1 MKKVHYPVD
10 YPKKLPIMEQFY
22 TLQGEGNYAGHA
34 AYFIRLAG
42 CDVGCVWCDVKES
55 WEVEPSQWV
64 DVQDIVQQALQYP
77 CRLVVLTG
85 GEPAMYDLT
94 ELTNLLKSNGFRV
107 NIETSGAYPLSG
119 QLDWITVSPKKFKAP
134 LLKVLAA
141 AHELK
146 VVVFHTSDFK
156 WAKQNAEHTNSEC
169 KLYLQTEWNKKDQFN
184 ELLINYIKTHPEWSL
199 SVQTHKY
206 LDIP

>member
-1 MKKVHYPVD
+1 MKKLQYPAD
-10 YPKKLPIMEQFY
+10 YPNKLPIMEQFY
-22 TLQGEGNYAGHA
+22 TLQGEGKYAGHA
-34 AYFIRLAG
+34 AYFIRVAG

-55 WEVEPSQWV
+55 WEVDPNQWM
-64 DVQDIVQQALQYP
+64 DVKDIVQQAIKYP
-77 CRLVVLTG
+77 CRLVVITG

-94 ELTNLLKSNGFRV
+94 ELTNLLKVNGFRV
-107 NIETSGAYPLSG
+107 HIETSGAYPLSG

-134 LLKVLAA
+134 LVEVLSA

-146 VVVFHTSDFK
+146 VVVFHSSDFK
-156 WAKQNAEHTNSEC
+156 WAEQNAEKTNLEC

-184 ELLINYIKTHPEWSL
+184 ELLINYIKAHPEWSL